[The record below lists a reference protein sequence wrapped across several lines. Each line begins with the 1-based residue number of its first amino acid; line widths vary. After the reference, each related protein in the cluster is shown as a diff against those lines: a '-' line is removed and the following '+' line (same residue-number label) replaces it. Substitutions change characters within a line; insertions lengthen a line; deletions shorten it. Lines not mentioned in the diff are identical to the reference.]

1 MLAMAACGK
10 EPTPN
15 SDVSGGTGEST
26 ASTSADTGPSADST
40 ETAGSGTTETGKG
53 TGSSGGKTTAK
64 PNTKTTKKRLPNV
77 VPTVSQPIITD
88 PLKVNLKGATIK
100 VYTSYPKDQIGVFNT
115 QKGKSQT
122 GNAYA
127 DRLTKIQDTI
137 KCKVQVTVVPADQ
150 MVSAA
155 FAAVASGESYGHIM
169 EAPIYNAVSYISSGL
184 ATNLRTVPT
193 MDLTQSYLNGGQAVK
208 ASTIGKGVWFVGT
221 KDMYP
226 AVLGYFFNKRILN
239 EIGYKDTDLY
249 TMVKQNKWTISQ
261 LKTIAKKASKD
272 LDGKPGHDQR
282 RPLRHYPE
290 RRAFLGGAQLYVGQ
304 RRRYAQGGRQRRHQV
319 QHAGRQCCQVYQ
331 RGRRFLCQI
340 RDFPR
345 QRAGCQRDE
354 RVYGREVPFPGGRH
368 SVRPEHRGYGRRVRG
383 YLPFPK
389 GDKASGYVASCNWNS
404 TVLMVSGGL
413 KGQELANAGSF
424 LQAFCYLADDCIKA
438 QQAEYRDRYFCDDE
452 SYDMFAKSLDSAKIE
467 PVSIFGGGADW
478 NIHAGTFKAIYETY
492 NGKTTPEAYIQANKG
507 VAEAALNDVM
517 KVVNQFK

>member
-169 EAPIYNAVSYISSGL
+169 EAPIYNAVSYISSGWP
-184 ATNLRTVPT
+184 PT
-193 MDLTQSYLNGGQAVK
+193 SG
-208 ASTIGKGVWFVGT
+208 
-221 KDMYP
+221 
-226 AVLGYFFNKRILN
+226 RC
-239 EIGYKDTDLY
+239 
-249 TMVKQNKWTISQ
+249 
-261 LKTIAKKASKD
+261 
-272 LDGKPGHDQR
+272 
-282 RPLRHYPE
+282 RPW
-290 RRAFLGGAQLYVGQ
+290 
-304 RRRYAQGGRQRRHQV
+304 
-319 QHAGRQCCQVYQ
+319 
-331 RGRRFLCQI
+331 I
-340 RDFPR
+340 
-345 QRAGCQRDE
+345 
-354 RVYGREVPFPGGRH
+354 
-368 SVRPEHRGYGRRVRG
+368 
-383 YLPFPK
+383 
-389 GDKASGYVASCNWNS
+389 
-404 TVLMVSGGL
+404 
-413 KGQELANAGSF
+413 
-424 LQAFCYLADDCIKA
+424 
-438 QQAEYRDRYFCDDE
+438 
-452 SYDMFAKSLDSAKIE
+452 
-467 PVSIFGGGADW
+467 
-478 NIHAGTFKAIYETY
+478 
-492 NGKTTPEAYIQANKG
+492 
-507 VAEAALNDVM
+507 
-517 KVVNQFK
+517 